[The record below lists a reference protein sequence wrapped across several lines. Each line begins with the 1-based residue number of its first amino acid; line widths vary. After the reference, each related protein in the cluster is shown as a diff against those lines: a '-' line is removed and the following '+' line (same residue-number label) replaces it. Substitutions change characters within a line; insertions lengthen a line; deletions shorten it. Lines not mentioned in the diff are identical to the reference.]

1 MIFKF
6 KKYHDLKIY
15 HIFLFL
21 SASHFLKRQNKKSS
35 KYKSITIYFDRI
47 PEMYNFEYFI
57 KGKFLK

>member
-6 KKYHDLKIY
+6 KKYHDFKIY

-47 PEMYNFEYFI
+47 PEMYNF
-57 KGKFLK
+57 